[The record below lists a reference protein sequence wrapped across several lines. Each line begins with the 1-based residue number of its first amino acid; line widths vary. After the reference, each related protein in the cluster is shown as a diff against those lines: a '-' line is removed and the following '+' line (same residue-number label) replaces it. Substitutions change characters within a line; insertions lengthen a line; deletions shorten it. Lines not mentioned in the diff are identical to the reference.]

1 MNFPARKG
9 SDNYTGLE
17 VTVVYCKIVQE
28 NELYAAPEG
37 KLLLLNK
44 VQEKRNF

>member
-9 SDNYTGLE
+9 SDNYTDVE
-17 VTVVYCKIVQE
+17 VTVMYCKFIQE

-37 KLLLLNK
+37 ELLL
-44 VQEKRNF
+44 

>member
-9 SDNYTGLE
+9 SDNYTHLG
-17 VTVVYCKIVQE
+17 VTVMYCKIIQE

-37 KLLLLNK
+37 
-44 VQEKRNF
+44 E